1 MRRASAAADDLVE
14 WLLTNTGDE
23 EYLGLHVFAQQ
34 LVDRMVVS
42 R

>member
-1 MRRASAAADDLVE
+1 MQHPTAAE
-14 WLLTNTGDE
+14 ELTAWINENAEDG
-23 EYLGLHVFAQQ
+23 YLGVLVLAQQ